1 MQRDSQDKKQ
11 GTYNLGDNSLKD
23 VLICL
28 ACTVGMVGNT
38 QLFSALQTLV
48 IQMEKEPVEWK
59 HHSNNEG
66 KVEEG
71 GGSLQAVIS
80 TVPLVEAPTSHSP
93 HQSTSQPRISTA
105 SFSVYTCI
113 LRAP

>member
-28 ACTVGMVGNT
+28 ACTVGMIGNT

-48 IQMEKEPVEWK
+48 IQMEKEPVE
-59 HHSNNEG
+59 
-66 KVEEG
+66 
-71 GGSLQAVIS
+71 
-80 TVPLVEAPTSHSP
+80 
-93 HQSTSQPRISTA
+93 
-105 SFSVYTCI
+105 
-113 LRAP
+113 